1 MKKIIVQCKLL
12 LCYIFFFQIKGD
24 FKNTNKNESALLC
37 SIVPYD
43 SKNVGNFAVVNRGGC
58 EFLTKALFAQTAGY
72 TGLIVLDNKI
82 NTNFNRI
89 VYGNNNR
96 AFFIRIPIVFVL
108 KPDADVINK
117 LPPGSYP
124 VTLQNERTVKFSRP
138 MWTKNILQNAKN
150 STKSLPDKIREQ
162 FKSLSFL
169 SWITLGKYLV
179 FFCQASGH

>member
-1 MKKIIVQCKLL
+1 M
-12 LCYIFFFQIKGD
+12 
-24 FKNTNKNESALLC
+24 
-37 SIVPYD
+37 
-43 SKNVGNFAVVNRGGC
+43 
-58 EFLTKALFAQTAGY
+58 TKALFAQTAGY

-96 AFFIRIPIVFVL
+96 AFFVRIPIVFVL

-179 FFCQASGH
+179 FFCQASGHWEFLTDEDFTFFILKSSQMMSGKWVNLRRSKDEK